1 MTAHEPSV
9 ALRRA
14 TPDDAETI
22 TALTDAAYAKYIP
35 LIGRKPQPMTADYRQ
50 LIAEHH
56 VWLLTKDSQP
66 AGALVL
72 MYQPEHVLIYSV
84 AVAPPYQKQG
94 WGRHLLTW
102 AEAQARQAGYSLIR
116 LYTNERME
124 ANIALYRRLGYEETG
139 REDHLGSTLVHM
151 AKHLTI

>member
-1 MTAHEPSV
+1 MTLHEPSV

-14 TPDDAETI
+14 TLDDAETI
-22 TALTDAAYAKYIP
+22 AVLTDAAYAKYIP

-56 VWLLTKDSQP
+56 VWLLTRDSQP
-66 AGALVL
+66 AGVLVL

-84 AVAPPYQKQG
+84 AVAPQYQKQG
-94 WGRHLLTW
+94 WGRHLLNW

-124 ANIALYRRLGYEETG
+124 ANITLYRRLGYEETG
-139 REDHLGSTLVHM
+139 REDYLGSTLVHM
-151 AKHLTI
+151 AKHLAI